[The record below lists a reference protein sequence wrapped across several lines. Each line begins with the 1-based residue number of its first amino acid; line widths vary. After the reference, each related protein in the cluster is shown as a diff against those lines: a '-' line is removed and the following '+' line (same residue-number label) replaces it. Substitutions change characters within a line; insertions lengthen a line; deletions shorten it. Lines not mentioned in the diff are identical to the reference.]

1 MPLCPKATLIP
12 ASPAQGH
19 WVVTSGARVSSLSCV
34 AYGGT
39 TEAGDLPSALSWPLV
54 PPCPPLLFLLGG
66 RALSHCARKSTGSP
80 TRPDLLHTRLL
91 PRGGPSQWPQPS
103 LLTSSQG
110 RADPAPL
117 LLCSGPAP
125 QGVPAGSL
133 SLRWGRVLLRE
144 AVWDPL
150 RQASPTWSRHAPAG
164 RPQAPW
170 RLPGVRLVCA
180 PPHGAPA
187 SSWAEP
193 CLGTTGVG
201 LAPWGQERA
210 VFEGWAW
217 A

>member
-1 MPLCPKATLIP
+1 M
-12 ASPAQGH
+12 ASA
-19 WVVTSGARVSSLSCV
+19 
-34 AYGGT
+34 
-39 TEAGDLPSALSWPLV
+39 V
-54 PPCPPLLFLLGG
+54 PPE
-66 RALSHCARKSTGSP
+66 R
-80 TRPDLLHTRLL
+80 
-91 PRGGPSQWPQPS
+91 
-103 LLTSSQG
+103 LTSSQG

-150 RQASPTWSRHAPAG
+150 RQASHTWSRHAPAG
-164 RPQAPW
+164 RPQTPW

-193 CLGTTGVG
+193 CLGTMGVG

-210 VFEGWAW
+210 VFDAFSQWGRVGMGLREPQEVGSEVWGGRE
-217 A
+217 